1 MDTSIVI
8 LTLVFLAIFV
18 VPFVIVSFV
27 NRHKARKQHIDKAE
41 TAPENK
47 PKSDTI

>member
-18 VPFVIVSFV
+18 VPFVVVSCI
-27 NRHKARKQHIDKAE
+27 NKHKAHKQHSDDAD
-41 TAPENK
+41 TAH
-47 PKSDTI
+47 